1 MSAPLEIKRV
11 TIGPAVWTAIVAPIA
26 CNNVT
31 LEQEDTTNAAKLRT
45 DSADANTE
53 KALGAGDEAVIAP
66 PDSKGL
72 PGPRYRWNAGATVCF
87 AQSVAGTGPIV
98 AEFCQ

>member
-1 MSAPLEIKRV
+1 MAAPLEIKGF
-11 TIGPAVWTAIVAPIA
+11 TIGPAVWTAIVAPID

-31 LEQEDTTNAAKLRT
+31 LQQSDAVNAAKVRT
-45 DSADANTE
+45 NSGDANTE

-72 PGPRYRWNAGATVCF
+72 PGPRYRWLAGATVCSV
-87 AQSVAGTGPIV
+87 QSVAGTGPIV